1 MKEFKGKVAVITGAA
16 SGIGRALA
24 DRCVQ
29 EGMKVVLADVEVE
42 TLAKTEASLKASGAT
57 VLAVQTDVSQARD
70 VAALAQKTLEVFG
83 AVHLLCNNAG
93 VGTEA
98 AIWESTLEEWEWVM
112 GVNLWGVIHGVRTFV
127 PLMLAQDTECHIVN
141 TASMAGLISGP
152 GLGAYKVTKHAV
164 VTLSE
169 TLYHEL
175 AERGARVKVSVL
187 CPGVVNTRIM
197 ESARNRPGHLPP
209 TAATRSRIRS
219 TVGSPP
225 PTGAGW
231 DASGASRR
239 CRLRGHPEG
248 PVLHPHA
255 PGRERVRSHADGRH
269 PPGTSSDPSRAMT
282 GRALQVT
289 NMIPRRIVRGS

>member
-24 DRCVQ
+24 DRSVN
-29 EGMKVVLADVEVE
+29 EGMKAVLADVEGE
-42 TLAKTEASLKASGAT
+42 ALAKTEAGLKASGAT
-57 VLAVQTDVSQARD
+57 VLAVPSDVSQARD

-112 GVNLWGVIHGVRTFV
+112 GVNLWGVIHGVRAFV

-164 VTLSE
+164 VSLSE
-169 TLYHEL
+169 TLHHEL
-175 AERGARVKVSVL
+175 AERGAKSQGL
-187 CPGVVNTRIM
+187 GALPGNCQHADHGVGA
-197 ESARNRPGHLPP
+197 EPSWPPSADGAP
-209 TAATRSRIRS
+209 RSRIRS
-219 TVGSPP
+219 AVGSPP
-225 PTGAGW
+225 QARAGW

-239 CRLRGHPEG
+239 CRLRGPPGG
-248 PVLHPHA
+248 PLLHPHA
-255 PGRERVRSHADGRH
+255 PGRERGRSHTDGRH
-269 PPGTSSDPSRAMT
+269 RPGT
-282 GRALQVT
+282 
-289 NMIPRRIVRGS
+289 